1 MKTKDLLPEKMA
13 VGPFFWEETD
23 MIENWNDVHIVP
35 EFSDQ
40 GVDCYRL
47 AGGSF
52 INEYYIVSEA
62 ETRKLMNH
70 PEVVGYEVYA
80 SLVTATSQMMYY
92 LKEQKKITSANIL
105 SILRGAL
112 NYPLEE
118 SCYKEHIRVH
128 DISFMSSERVFGEN
142 DEMSLDIKYCKL
154 TMVPNSTLMI
164 GDIIASGETL
174 VQCLRYVTDYYRKQ
188 GAKLRNILLFTIGG
202 TQGIEILEK
211 LTGEI
216 RTYWPDFEGFIT
228 VYYEGVFSCYEE
240 GDKGV
245 SGINRALID
254 FYWKGGIVAP
264 EFRRQTLSMQ
274 NPLFEKCTIYDGGAR
289 RYCLR
294 DIARLTRAQRLSQ
307 DEGINLSGIARILV
321 LEEENR
327 QLRREVKRMQTGE
340 RFRRRP

>member
-1 MKTKDLLPEKMA
+1 
-13 VGPFFWEETD
+13 

-52 INEYYIVSEA
+52 LNEYYIVSEA

-92 LKEQKKITSANIL
+92 LKEQKEDHFGEHSVHSARRTRTTRSRKAATRSISACMTSAL
-105 SILRGAL
+105 CPVSACLARMTRCRASISNTA
-112 NYPLEE
+112 
-118 SCYKEHIRVH
+118 S
-128 DISFMSSERVFGEN
+128 
-142 DEMSLDIKYCKL
+142 L

-174 VQCLRYVTDYYRKQ
+174 VQLPALCHR
-188 GAKLRNILLFTIGG
+188 LLPQAGRPSCAISSSSPIGG

-211 LTGEI
+211 LTQEI
-216 RTYWPDFEGFIT
+216 RVYWPGFEGFVT

-240 GDKGV
+240 GNKGV

-264 EFRRQTLSMQ
+264 
-274 NPLFEKCTIYDGGAR
+274 A
-289 RYCLR
+289 
-294 DIARLTRAQRLSQ
+294 
-307 DEGINLSGIARILV
+307 
-321 LEEENR
+321 
-327 QLRREVKRMQTGE
+327 
-340 RFRRRP
+340 FRRRDALDAESPF